1 MPHVYAPIPFRCT
14 RRIAGIVAFVKPA
27 LPQHVPIGHG
37 VGLRD
42 EHFGCTGR
50 TVHIQV
56 VSGRGSPYAYLG
68 TGWTGVQFAKGAAIS
83 IVWDSILNGIK
94 LISKK
99 GNKITI
105 PEMAKNAGTF
115 GLLWIAVGLVVD
127 GFDKLYR
134 NKQS

>member
-1 MPHVYAPIPFRCT
+1 MECKSMIPAVSTTNINTTTSNRQESFK
-14 RRIAGIVAFVKPA
+14 RISRPV
-27 LPQHVPIGHG
+27 
-37 VGLRD
+37 D
-42 EHFGCTGR
+42 EKKSTF
-50 TVHIQV
+50 
-56 VSGRGSPYAYLG
+56 ADKAA
-68 TGWTGVQFAKGAAIS
+68 WTGVQFAKGAAIS
-83 IVWDSILNGIK
+83 IVWDSILNGIN